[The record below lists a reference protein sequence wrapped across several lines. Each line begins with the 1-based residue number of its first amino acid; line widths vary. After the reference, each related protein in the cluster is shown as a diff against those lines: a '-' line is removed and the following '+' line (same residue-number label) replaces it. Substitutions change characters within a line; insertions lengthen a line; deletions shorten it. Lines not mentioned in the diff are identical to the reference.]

1 MTTISVGQNLSSTTS
16 RTTHAIHESES
27 RSVVSDSLPPH
38 GLYSPWN
45 SPGQNTGVGSQPF
58 LQGIFPTQGSNP
70 GVPHC
75 KMLLYHL
82 SRQGSPRILEWA
94 AYPFSSG
101 IFQLR
106 NQTGVSCITG
116 WFFISWAT
124 REAPDFSL
132 NQLLVLPATWTDSV
146 FGLCFVDRGHLFILE
161 GDL

>member
-1 MTTISVGQNLSSTTS
+1 MTTILVGQNLSSTTS

-45 SPGQNTGVGSQPF
+45 SPGQNTGVGSPSF
-58 LQGIFPTQGSNP
+58 LQGIFPAQGSNP

-75 KMLLYHL
+75 RMLLYHL
-82 SRQGSPRILEWA
+82 SCQGSQEYWSGQPSPSLVE
-94 AYPFSSG
+94 FSNPG
-101 IFQLR
+101 IKLGSPASQAGSSSAELPGK
-106 NQTGVSCITG
+106 NP
-116 WFFISWAT
+116 
-124 REAPDFSL
+124 EFSL